1 MKKSLATWSNHSKS
15 NATWSSYRTAEKM
28 LLLCQKKYK
37 TKFEWPMTKDNTY
50 MWIYW
55 LVEDRGLISATISNY
70 LSGARQ
76 LHVAKGLEPPQLR
89 DEQVKDILKGRSNME
104 AAKSSSF
111 RTKEGRMPMT
121 IPLMKLLKGKI
132 GHSNMDP
139 DMKLLLWTV
148 STLAFH
154 VLISLIKSCILQ
166 G

>member
-70 LSGARQ
+70 LSGATATCSKRARTTSAERRASEGHPEREKQHGGCEEQ
-76 LHVAKGLEPPQLR
+76 LLE
-89 DEQVKDILKGRSNME
+89 D
-104 AAKSSSF
+104 
-111 RTKEGRMPMT
+111 EGRQNANDNTSDEIAKRENRTLQHGP
-121 IPLMKLLKGKI
+121 
-132 GHSNMDP
+132 GHETAVVDS
-139 DMKLLLWTV
+139 
-148 STLAFH
+148 
-154 VLISLIKSCILQ
+154 
-166 G
+166 